1 MLPSHQLQR
10 GSWRGDERG
19 GERPEKE
26 QHEGATAWEGEGISI
41 ACPSIWIPE
50 LLYEFRDDFAYGI
63 SSRNAFCSLRPL
75 RRRLCLSLLRHSK
88 HSSFLCRTPK
98 ANTPSLR
105 PAFALHRER
114 LAQQSLPW
122 PKITFE
128 NEGRLTFICDTIR
141 KSSPP
146 PPPPLKRVFSRSSRW
161 IQILARRVGRRRGR
175 LRFIQVAVRPSVV
188 VAKSSSPSF
197 QVLHCYECVVV
208 GRHRRRPQP

>member
-1 MLPSHQLQR
+1 MR
-10 GSWRGDERG
+10 
-19 GERPEKE
+19 
-26 QHEGATAWEGEGISI
+26 GEG
-41 ACPSIWIPE
+41 
-50 LLYEFRDDFAYGI
+50 RG
-63 SSRNAFCSLRPL
+63 
-75 RRRLCLSLLRHSK
+75 RRRNNTRGPRHGKGRESRSPVRRYGYLNFFMNFETILHLEFVRAMHSALFAHFAAASVSPSFVIQSTRVSCAGLPKQTRLRFAQLLLCTENASR
-88 HSSFLCRTPK
+88 SSPCM
-98 ANTPSLR
+98 
-105 PAFALHRER
+105 
-114 LAQQSLPW
+114 PW